1 MGGRDYPPDFGTP
14 DPDDVGGRRD
24 AERAAYRAG
33 GRDAL
38 RNLFCPRCSTQAS
51 GVLVVFK
58 EGSEWWC
65 GRCVNS
71 WSTDPVKAEAWL
83 AERRAEQ
90 REWEAEALKEEQHRQ
105 LAEDQQPD
113 LGDPERQHGVGGT
126 AEVEDLP
133 DWARAEIDRL
143 REERDAAIRDNNKG
157 FSDAWDDGRTAGLT
171 EAKSAAAER
180 LRGALDETAERV
192 PPDLEEQ
199 RQAVERALNKTWAEI
214 DDKMEKFEELPDWVQ
229 RAYTRLRGDRDA
241 WMRRARMA
249 ERAAAEQAWG
259 RRDWAAEAMAEHQ
272 GRTAGP
278 LDEAQP
284 EVCEENRCD
293 PCRLPGGWWCRGC
306 DKPLRLVRPL
316 YRPDREGDGE

>member
-51 GVLVVFK
+51 GILVVFK

-71 WSTDPVKAEAWL
+71 WSTDPVEAEAWL

-105 LAEDQQPD
+105 LAEDQQPE
-113 LGDPERQHGVGGT
+113 LADPERQHGVAGVS
-126 AEVEDLP
+126 EFEDLP

-143 REERDAAIRDNNKG
+143 RDERDAAIRDNNEG
-157 FSDAWDDGRTAGLT
+157 FSDAWDDGRTAGLM

-180 LRGALDETAERV
+180 LRGALDKTAERE
-192 PPDLEEQ
+192 PPDLETQ
-199 RQAVERALNKTWAEI
+199 RAAIERAVNKTWAEL
-214 DDKMEKFEELPDWVQ
+214 DEKL
-229 RAYTRLRGDRDA
+229 
-241 WMRRARMA
+241 
-249 ERAAAEQAWG
+249 AAQGWG
-259 RRDWAAEAMAEHQ
+259 CRDWAAEAVAEHQ
-272 GRTAGP
+272 GRTAGS
-278 LDEAQP
+278 LEEAQP
-284 EVCEENRCD
+284 EVCEDKVCD